1 MPIALVNA
9 TGRVPVKCWTPDIE
23 PGALAQALNIA
34 NLPFIY
40 KHLALM
46 PDVHQGYGM
55 PIGGVAALEGV
66 VSPNMVGVDIG
77 CGMAAVNTGVP
88 RAGVTDDQLKAFL
101 GMAREAIPVG
111 KNHHREAQAWDG
123 FDDAPDVPI
132 IRQQLTSARCQL
144 GTLGGGN
151 HFAELQ
157 QDADGML
164 WLMLH
169 SGSRNLGKQVADHYN
184 KIAKNLN
191 ARWHSSVPPSVDL
204 AFLPVETLEGQEYL
218 AAMKFCLRFAH
229 DSRGKM
235 LVRLLDAVSTC
246 IAPLD
251 YGEVINAHHNYA
263 APEHHFGKNVWVH
276 RKGAIRARAGEIGI
290 IPGSMG
296 TCSYIVRGLG
306 EPMAFTSASHGAGRH
321 MSRSEAN
328 KTYTEAQA
336 TAAMGDVIFGRWNG
350 DVSESP
356 LAYKDIDVVMAN
368 QTDLVEIVT
377 RLTPVAVLKG

>member
-1 MPIALVNA
+1 
-9 TGRVPVKCWTPDIE
+9 
-23 PGALAQALNIA
+23 
-34 NLPFIY
+34 
-40 KHLALM
+40 
-46 PDVHQGYGM
+46 
-55 PIGGVAALEGV
+55 
-66 VSPNMVGVDIG
+66 MVGVDIA

-88 RAGVTDDQLKAFL
+88 RAGVTDDQIKAFL

-132 IRQQLTSARCQL
+132 INQQLSSARYQL
-144 GTLGGGN
+144 GSLGGGN
-151 HFAELQ
+151 HFCELQ
-157 QDADGML
+157 QDADGIL

-169 SGSRNLGKQVADHYN
+169 SGSRNLGKRVADEYN
-184 KIAKNLN
+184 KIAKDMN
-191 ARWHSSVPPSVDL
+191 ARWYSAVPPDSDL
-204 AFLPVETLEGQEYL
+204 AFLPVDTPDGEAYL
-218 AAMKFCLRFAH
+218 AAMDFCLRFAH
-229 DSRGKM
+229 ASRQRM
-235 LVRLLDAVSTC
+235 LVHLLDAVNTH
-246 IAPLD
+246 IGPVN

-263 APEHHFGKNVWVH
+263 ALENHFGKNVWVH
-276 RKGAIRARAGEIGI
+276 RKGSIRARAGEIGI

-328 KTYTEAQA
+328 RTYTEEQA